1 MKNSL
6 IAGLT
11 ILVCAFLGLRGSSDA
26 ALADG
31 FDIFIDDD
39 PSYLSLGIGYFDLVQ
54 EDNEAADFRLEYRH
68 GQPLYFLKP
77 WLGLEVTSDGSFYGL
92 GGLLVDLGIGE
103 RIAVTG
109 SLGAGAYSKGDGKDL
124 GDTIE
129 FRSQIEVAYRFD
141 NASRLGIA
149 FSHISNASIGD
160 DNPGTEILSLYY
172 HFPIS
177 TFFGR

>member
-1 MKNSL
+1 MKYPL
-6 IAGLT
+6 IVGLSSV
-11 ILVCAFLGLRGSSDA
+11 VCAFLALWGSSDSA
-26 ALADG
+26 RADG

-39 PSYLSLGIGYFDLVQ
+39 PSYLSLGVGYFDVVQ
-54 EDNEAADFRLEYRH
+54 EDNEAVGFRLEYRH
-68 GQPLYFLKP
+68 GQPLFFLKP

-103 RIAVTG
+103 RVAVTG

-124 GDTIE
+124 GHTIE

-149 FSHISNASIGD
+149 FSHISNASIGE

-172 HFPIS
+172 HLPIS